1 MTTAM
6 KNREKSCRAG
16 LGAAAFLAAALLNLS
31 APAAES
37 LSGRLLAATPDL
49 TDPNFARTVI
59 YMVRHDG
66 NGAFGLVI
74 NEPVAEVP
82 LDRLLA
88 DSLPEGKVPP
98 DSSVLV
104 HYGGPVRPGTGF
116 ILHSPEIMPAGSER
130 IGAEVAISQ
139 DAALLEDSAA
149 GRGPKHLLFIRGYAG
164 WAAGQLEGEI
174 ARGGWYVLDWDEALV
189 FGGDH
194 GSKWDRAIA
203 LSGLEL

>member
-1 MTTAM
+1 MTGAT
-6 KNREKSCRAG
+6 NIQERTRRAV
-16 LGAAAFLAAALLNLS
+16 LGAAALLAAAVLS
-31 APAAES
+31 LPAPAAES
-37 LSGRLLAATPDL
+37 LSGRLLAATPGL

-59 YMVRHDG
+59 YMVRHDS

-88 DSLPEGKVPP
+88 DSVPEGKVPP

-104 HYGGPVRPGTGF
+104 HYGGPVQPGAAF
-116 ILHSPEIMPAGSER
+116 ILHSPEVMPAGSER
-130 IGAEVAISQ
+130 IGAEIAISQ
-139 DAALLEDSAA
+139 NAKLLEDNAA

-174 ARGGWYVLDWDEALV
+174 ARGGWYVLDWDETLV
-189 FGGDH
+189 FGSDH